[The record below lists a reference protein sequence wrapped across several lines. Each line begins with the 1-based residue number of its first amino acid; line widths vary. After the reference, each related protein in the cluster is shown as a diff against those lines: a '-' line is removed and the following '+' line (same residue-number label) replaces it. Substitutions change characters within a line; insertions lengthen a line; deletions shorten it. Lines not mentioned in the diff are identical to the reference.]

1 MKNVNRQDGGKV
13 GRAFARQ
20 QQSRFGAPDPAELK
34 GTGWTRT
41 RNQTVTYAHEVTQCD
56 RVILMRLD
64 ATVQECQQWLEEMN
78 MRAQSVMPVAELR
91 GEGLNPRVRDAF
103 VFKKRKHAA
112 VFKLAWG

>member
-13 GRAFARQ
+13 GRVFARKQ
-20 QQSRFGAPDPAELK
+20 QELFGAPDPALNK
-34 GTGWTRT
+34 GTGWQRQ

-64 ATVQECQQWLEEMN
+64 ATVQECQEWLTEMG
-78 MRAQSVMPVAELR
+78 MRVQSVMPVAELR

-103 VFKKRKHAA
+103 VFKKRRHAA
-112 VFKLAWG
+112 AFKLAWG